1 VEKTV
6 VGRRAK
12 RRGYI
17 EDVANN
23 VADTA
28 VVTSG
33 KKQAVSMSKEEFA
46 DLDVALGKSDTEI
59 IQQNWSDQQGEER
72 WSRILGLLAGVGFF
86 VFVALLFF

>member
-1 VEKTV
+1 MEKTV